1 MDQTISKMLT
11 ELNFLDMNFN
21 VLEQGPNCF
30 HIRLW
35 QKPDVEISI
44 EILYE
49 DGGII
54 GSVLNHHGMDHS
66 TKALIMNT
74 LMKHLELD

>member
-1 MDQTISKMLT
+1 MEQTISKILT
-11 ELNFLDMNFN
+11 ELNFPDMNYN
-21 VLEQGPNCF
+21 VLEQEPDCF
-30 HIRLW
+30 IIRLW
-35 QKPDVEISI
+35 QKPDVEINV

-54 GSVLNHHGMDHS
+54 GSVLNHNGMDHS

>member
-11 ELNFLDMNFN
+11 ELNFPDMNYN
-21 VLEQGPNCF
+21 VLEQEPNCF
-30 HIRLW
+30 IIRLW
-35 QKPDVEISI
+35 QKPDVEINV

-54 GSVLNHHGMDHS
+54 GSVLEFKGMSHK